1 MSLPPTKLAN
11 WPHADLAIAW
21 EPVRGGFSG
30 AAIYRG
36 SIDGIL
42 HFALKGWPLHV
53 SGERI
58 RELHRYQLA
67 LCSFPYIPK
76 LELTHLG
83 ESAVIADGRIWE
95 LSHWMPGEPNRESP
109 FPNAKR
115 KAAVVALQSIH
126 GVWKERFGTSLAPC
140 PAVLRRLALIDDFQR
155 WHGSNASRSVD
166 PILATAMT
174 RVPDELTDVSRRLHP
189 WAAQRVPVQVC
200 FTDIHRDH
208 VLFTGDRVTGV
219 IDFGAAKV
227 DSPATDLARLFG
239 EEPTSLIAAEAEYG
253 DVPVGLAGTLAAT
266 APACNLAAW
275 ILRIERD
282 RELLADREAVARRI
296 AGWVD
301 RLG

>member
-58 RELHRYQLA
+58 RELHRYQFA
-67 LCSFPYIPK
+67 LLSIPFIPI
-76 LELTHLG
+76 LELTYSY
-83 ESAVIADGRIWE
+83 ETTAIAEGRIWE

-126 GVWKERFGTSLAPC
+126 GVWKERFGTSLARY
-140 PAVLRRLALIDDFQR
+140 PAVLRRLAQIDDFQR
-155 WHGSNASRSVD
+155 WLGSNASRSVD

-174 RVPDELTDVSRRLHP
+174 RVPDELTNVSRRLHP
-189 WAAQRVPVQVC
+189 WEDSAETFAHYAHINAGLATAAALGQESLHPFVLSPTVVTKLD
-200 FTDIHRDH
+200 FVHRS
-208 VLFTGDRVTGV
+208 LR
-219 IDFGAAKV
+219 AA
-227 DSPATDLARLFG
+227 SLTPLAR
-239 EEPTSLIAAEAEYG
+239 
-253 DVPVGLAGTLAAT
+253 
-266 APACNLAAW
+266 
-275 ILRIERD
+275 
-282 RELLADREAVARRI
+282 
-296 AGWVD
+296 
-301 RLG
+301 